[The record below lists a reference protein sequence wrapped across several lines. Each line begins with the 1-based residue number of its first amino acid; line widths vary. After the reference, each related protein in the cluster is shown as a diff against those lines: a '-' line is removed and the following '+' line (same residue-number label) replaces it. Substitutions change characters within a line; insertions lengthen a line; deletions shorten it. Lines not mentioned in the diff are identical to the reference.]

1 MMGAA
6 PAVSPSPSQYWD
18 EWNQTWRFREEYDD
32 FMAKQADV
40 ALSVARQAA
49 LRNARILDVGC
60 GTGWLGNALQ
70 PFGRVWGIDLS
81 SASIA
86 VGSMRYPGLTLIC
99 GDFLEVDLVGP
110 FDFVVSADALPHMP
124 DHEAFFHRVGALLRP
139 GGTLLLMTMNPQVW
153 CRRSVLVEAPD
164 FLAHAGTDEWPTLT
178 RIRRLMRPSFIVQ
191 RVTSMDPGGDRGL
204 LWWVENRYVRGGMSR
219 LLGRTRWRSLLERAG
234 LGRDLI
240 VVAKRR

>member
-1 MMGAA
+1 
-6 PAVSPSPSQYWD
+6 
-18 EWNQTWRFREEYDD
+18 
-32 FMAKQADV
+32 
-40 ALSVARQAA
+40 
-49 LRNARILDVGC
+49 
-60 GTGWLGNALQ
+60 
-70 PFGRVWGIDLS
+70 
-81 SASIA
+81 
-86 VGSMRYPGLTLIC
+86 
-99 GDFLEVDLVGP
+99 
-110 FDFVVSADALPHMP
+110 
-124 DHEAFFHRVGALLRP
+124 
-139 GGTLLLMTMNPQVW
+139 
-153 CRRSVLVEAPD
+153 VLVEAPD